1 MSLEILKQ
9 IIAKDIFPIHIDN
22 KNGEELKQIFESEE
36 ILENSI
42 KEAKKRYFF
51 NYEAYKYVLLEE
63 FLFDE
68 EDGNLDYKR
77 IIGKNFYLS
86 RKNKKS

>member
-1 MSLEILKQ
+1 MSLEILKT
-9 IIAKDIFPIHIDN
+9 IIVKDLFPIHIDN
-22 KNGEELKQIFESEE
+22 KSGEELKKIFESEE
-36 ILENSI
+36 TLENNI
-42 KEAKKRYFF
+42 KEVKKRYFL
-51 NYEAYKYVLLEE
+51 NYEDFKYILLEE

-68 EDGNLDYKR
+68 EDGNFDYKR

>member
-1 MSLEILKQ
+1 MSLEILKE
-9 IIAKDIFPIHIDN
+9 IIVKDVFPIHIDN
-22 KNGEELKQIFESEE
+22 KKGEELKKIFESEE
-36 ILENSI
+36 VLENNI
-42 KEAKKRYFF
+42 KEVKKRYFF
-51 NYEAYKYVLLEE
+51 DYEDYKYILLEE